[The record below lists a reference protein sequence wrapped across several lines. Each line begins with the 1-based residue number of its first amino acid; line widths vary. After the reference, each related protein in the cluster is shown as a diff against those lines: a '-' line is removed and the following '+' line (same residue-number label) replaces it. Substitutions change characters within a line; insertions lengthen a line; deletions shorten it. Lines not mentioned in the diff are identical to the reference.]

1 MNIGLHGQN
10 LIFLISQPRSGST
23 LLQRILGSHPDIHT
37 VSEPWVMLHPLYALR
52 HDGHQAEYNA
62 HEALNA
68 SKHFLQ
74 ELPGGEHE
82 YIEGVRRMYSYLYG
96 RAQVSSGK
104 RYFLD
109 KTPRYY
115 LIMPELYRT
124 FPEAHF
130 VILLRNPLA
139 ALCSRLRTRI
149 KENWFA
155 LYNGR
160 PDLAW
165 APRLV
170 IEGIKVLG
178 ERGVLVHYEQLV
190 SNPENE
196 VKGICRRLG
205 IEFVPDMVEYGR
217 NALPHWRLGDQIG
230 VYEHTRPISQKVEKW
245 IQALVDHQIWRLLND
260 YLQMLG
266 KETINQMGYDYE
278 ILRQQLEDHRPRQAN
293 LMLTFS
299 LAWLLKKPEKGR
311 KKWEYSIVSVTRFLQ
326 RRDIGGKAVV
336 VVRMLIRFWL
346 SSLIVSL
353 RKTCTHWVKSI
364 RRAPTSKGK

>member
-1 MNIGLHGQN
+1 MSIGLQGQN
-10 LIFLISQPRSGST
+10 LIFLISQPRAGST

-37 VSEPWVMLHPLYALR
+37 VSEPWLMLHPLYALR
-52 HDGHQAEYNA
+52 NDGHQAEYNA
-62 HEALNA
+62 HKALNA
-68 SKHFLQ
+68 SEGFLQ
-74 ELPGGEHE
+74 QLPSAEHE

-104 RYFLD
+104 RYFMD

-115 LIMPELYRT
+115 FIIPELYRT

-160 PDLAW
+160 HDLVR
-165 APRLV
+165 APRLL
-170 IEGIKVLG
+170 IEGIEVLG
-178 ERGVLVHYEQLV
+178 ERGMLVHYERLV
-190 SNPENE
+190 SNPESE

-217 NALPHWRLGDQIG
+217 NALPYWRLGDQIG
-230 VYEHTRPISQKVEKW
+230 VYQHKRPMSQNVEKW
-245 IQALVDHQIWRLLND
+245 TQALVDPQIWRLLND
-260 YLQMLG
+260 YLELLRQ
-266 KETINQMGYDYE
+266 ETIKQMGYDYE
-278 ILRQQLEDHRPRQAN
+278 SLQQQLEEYRPRKAN

-299 LAWLLKKPEKGR
+299 LPWLLKKPEKER
-311 KKWEYSIVSVTRFLQ
+311 KNWEHSIVSLARFLQ
-326 RRDIGGKAVV
+326 RQGIGGMAVV
-336 VVRMLIRFWL
+336 PVRILMRFGPSRLVVK
-346 SSLIVSL
+346 L
-353 RKTCTHWVKSI
+353 RKIYTRWV
-364 RRAPTSKGK
+364 